1 MQACAHACS
10 TGCNPPAP
18 YIRVRENECPS
29 CGLGSVKMLEI
40 TTMDKQKNPKV
51 LHDLETEAIE
61 MGTCAMSQVA
71 GGTSTTVITI
81 HSVYEME
88 YPKDKDGNPDFGKK
102 PVPMDVFL

>member
-1 MQACAHACS
+1 
-10 TGCNPPAP
+10 
-18 YIRVRENECPS
+18 
-29 CGLGSVKMLEI
+29 
-40 TTMDKQKNPKV
+40 MDKQEKTNG
-51 LHDLETEAIE
+51 LHKLETEAIE

-88 YPKDKDGNPDFGKK
+88 YPKDKDGNPDYGKK

>member
-1 MQACAHACS
+1 MLRQRLS
-10 TGCNPPAP
+10 N
-18 YIRVRENECPS
+18 
-29 CGLGSVKMLEI
+29 VKMSKM

-51 LHDLETEAIE
+51 LQDLETDAIE